1 MPKVEDTMILS
12 GCSSNN
18 LRLRRSVRVSAIL
31 LVFVLLYFSGM
42 HTISLAADSRPIP
55 QKVLILHSYSE
66 GFQWTSDQNDG
77 ILKKFNETNEI
88 YEFFVEYM
96 DWKNFPDQ
104 ENLKHFRERMIYK
117 YSSKKIDIII
127 TTDDAALEF
136 ALDNR
141 DELFSGAP
149 VVFSGINKKGAEEI
163 AGKWTS
169 VTGVIEEIDPVG
181 TIKAALQ
188 VNPGIRNVYVL
199 FDNTESGLTT
209 GEITAEAI
217 HEVKPLINIIP
228 LNDMSMDEIMEV
240 TGNASDDSIVIC
252 TTYTVDKNGYVTG
265 LEILNK
271 QLCSNSRVPVYHLY
285 DLALGSGAIGGSMIV
300 GRLQG
305 EEAAELAL
313 RVLKGEDI
321 QQMPFVSKPTARYM
335 FDYEVLRRFSISPG
349 LLPEGSELI
358 NMPNTR
364 LDEYKNFVIAATII
378 VVMLLIFITILL
390 FYLKRVHSMRKELS
404 DSNIQ
409 LTGLYEDLTV
419 ASNKLKRQYDELTAV
434 QNDLSSSEY
443 RLELIFDKM
452 INGFYIFEPVYNSR
466 NRLKDVRF
474 LKVTPGF
481 FHNLEIPEQDIIG
494 KTWSE
499 VFGQPN
505 AALGYFQNLLD
516 TGRVER
522 FEICSELKG
531 SYFLIE
537 PFLINENQIGVMFEN
552 ITEYKKAIKA
562 VKRLNAELEKRVAD
576 RTARLQEAMEELESF
591 SYTVSHDLK
600 SPLRAVDGYVG
611 ILLEDF
617 GEKLDS
623 DAVQMLNNISTISR
637 DSIDMINK
645 ILQYSKTSRAVLN
658 MEHINF
664 EEKISSV
671 FTEMQHAY
679 SDRKAELVIET
690 GLPEVYVDRVLLRQM
705 LQNILSNCFKFT
717 EGREKAI
724 ITVGCTITEDH
735 YVFYIKDNGV
745 GFDMKYSGKLFG
757 LFQRLHTPDEFEGS
771 GIGLV
776 TVKKIV
782 ERHGGRVWVE
792 SKEDEGTSV
801 FFTLPIKQV

>member
-1 MPKVEDTMILS
+1 MILS

-505 AALGYFQNLLD
+505 AALGYFQSLLD

>member
-1 MPKVEDTMILS
+1 MILS

>member
-1 MPKVEDTMILS
+1 M
-12 GCSSNN
+12 
-18 LRLRRSVRVSAIL
+18 RLRRSVRVSAIL

-240 TGNASDDSIVIC
+240 TGNASNDSIVIC